1 MFHFVLIKTMG
12 GGLFGTPLYL
22 NPKCLVFSAFVLGVY
37 WLPHP
42 VAYSHRVV
50 MAFILATLSYALM
63 AWYDVIYDCNDRLR
77 PTLLGWLSMPFKPD
91 YYKQEYEQLPIKY
104 QKIIRWFD
112 IAVIVVLL
120 GLLAFPFFVKSK

>member
-1 MFHFVLIKTMG
+1 MSKLMG

-37 WLPHP
+37 WMPH
-42 VAYSHRVV
+42 AKEYTHKVV
-50 MAFILATLSYALM
+50 MAFVLATAAYVLM

-77 PTLLGWLSMPFKPD
+77 PTLLGWLSAPFKP
-91 YYKQEYEQLPIKY
+91 QEYSDKYKDLPIKY

-112 IAVIVVLL
+112 IAILVVIL
-120 GLLAFPFFVKSK
+120 GLLTYPYIRWSK

>member
-1 MFHFVLIKTMG
+1 MSKLMG

-37 WLPHP
+37 WMPH
-42 VAYSHRVV
+42 AKEYTHKVV
-50 MAFILATLSYALM
+50 MAFVLATAAYVLM

-77 PTLLGWLSMPFKPD
+77 PTLLGWLSAPFKP
-91 YYKQEYEQLPIKY
+91 QEYSDKYKDLPIKY

-112 IAVIVVLL
+112 IAVLVIIL
-120 GLLAFPFFVKSK
+120 GLLTYPYIRWSK